1 LEFLLS
7 HFRRLPIVAMP
18 YWGLMLGVALA
29 PSQILAQ
36 STSAQRPAETIVV
49 TAARADAATRLDR
62 KVFHVDR
69 DLQGQAGSA
78 ADVLGNLPSVSV
90 STDGAVSLRGDSNVT
105 ILIDGKPN
113 SALSGPGA
121 GIGLL
126 QMPANNIDRIE
137 VMTQPSAEYSANGTG
152 GIINIITKRNQT
164 SGISGRVSVN
174 LGNEGRANASASV
187 TSKKDKLTLTGALN
201 FRQDHRD
208 RVVNSNRIFS
218 AVGIRPSSFT
228 THNVKEVLD
237 PYIGSITLS
246 GEYALSD
253 RQSFGASIS
262 HSERDGPRDFIQ
274 TDISRT
280 AVSTITS
287 DRIRFSDG
295 KEWRLDA
302 SENLHYRATTAA
314 GHTIAL
320 QVQHGVQLER
330 EDYAY
335 INQYRT
341 PLRPNSQDRLNLVLD
356 LKTWQVSADLSMP
369 WKAEGISDATI
380 KLGYDLATD
389 FNNFNN
395 RAANRDAVSGQFI
408 NNPSVTNHFEFD
420 QAVNALYL
428 SVQAT
433 SGKIDWVAGLRG
445 EHTGVRSNQI
455 SQNITN
461 TRSYAVF
468 FPSLHLA
475 REVAEGRIVS
485 LSLAKRQQRPNPE
498 ELNPFLDSQDTQNLR
513 AGNPNL
519 RPQIT
524 QSFELDYT
532 ITRPNWRTDVTLYVR
547 DSRDGVTDIATPLG
561 NDVVLQTK
569 ANLPQS
575 IASGAEF
582 QWSGKPLK
590 NWSANVSANIYSV
603 AVDSTALDN
612 GLKQTAITGT
622 LKATLDWQVNEK
634 SHLQMSGNWSG
645 KRLTAQGSIE
655 PVGALNLGY
664 RYQFSPD
671 IALVA
676 TLSDAL
682 NSQTFLRR
690 YATPL
695 ISDAYERQQAG
706 RVFYIGISRNFG
718 SGRRRNDNF
727 EFDK

>member
-1 LEFLLS
+1 
-7 HFRRLPIVAMP
+7 
-18 YWGLMLGVALA
+18 MLGVALT
-29 PSQILAQ
+29 PGQILAQ
-36 STSAQRPAETIVV
+36 STPSKPTETIVV
-49 TAARADAATRLDR
+49 TAARAEATTRLDR
-62 KVFHVDR
+62 KVFRVDR

-90 STDGAVSLRGDSNVT
+90 SSDGAVSLRGDSNVT
-105 ILIDGKPN
+105 ILIDGKP
-113 SALSGPGA
+113 SSTLSGPGA

-126 QMPANNIDRIE
+126 QMPANGIDRIE

-164 SGISGRVSVN
+164 SGQSGRVAVN
-174 LGNEGRANASASV
+174 VGNAGRANASASM

-201 FRQDHRD
+201 VRQDHRD
-208 RVVNSNRIFS
+208 RVVNSSRVFT
-218 AVGIRPSSFT
+218 AGGAKPASFT
-228 THNVKEVLD
+228 SHNVDEVLD

-246 GEYALSD
+246 GEYALND

-262 HSERDGPRDFIQ
+262 HSERDGPRDFVQ

-280 AVSTITS
+280 QGGIITS
-287 DRIRFSDG
+287 DRVRFSDG

-302 SENLHYRATTAA
+302 SENLHYRATTQA
-314 GHTIAL
+314 GHSIAL
-320 QVQHGVQLER
+320 QVQHGVLRER
-330 EDYAY
+330 EDYTY
-335 INQYRT
+335 INQNRT
-341 PLRPNSQDRLNLVLD
+341 PLRPNSQDSLNLVLD
-356 LKTWQVSADLSMP
+356 LKTWQVSGDLSMP
-369 WKAEGISDATI
+369 WKADGISDGTL

-395 RAANRDAVSGQFI
+395 RAANLNAVTGQFV
-408 NNPSVTNHFEFD
+408 NNPSVTNHFEFE

-455 SQNITN
+455 SQSITS
-461 TRSYAVF
+461 TRSYADF

-475 REVAEGRIVS
+475 REFGEGQVVS
-485 LSLAKRQQRPNPE
+485 LSLAKRQRRPDPE

-524 QSFELDYT
+524 QSFELGYT
-532 ITRPNWRTDVTLYVR
+532 LTRPNWRTDVTLYVR
-547 DSRDGVTDIATPLG
+547 DSRDGVTDVATPLG

-582 QWSGKPLK
+582 QWSGKPFK
-590 NWSANVSANIYSV
+590 NWSANLSANIYSNQ
-603 AVDSTALDN
+603 VDSTALDN
-612 GLKQTAITGT
+612 GIKQTAITGT

-634 SHLQMSGNWSG
+634 SHMQMSGNWSG

-655 PVGALNLGY
+655 PVGSLNLGY

-671 IALVA
+671 IAVVS

-682 NSQTFLRR
+682 NSQKFMRR

-695 ISDAYERQQAG
+695 ISDVFERQQAG
-706 RVFYIGISRNFG
+706 RVFYIGVSRNFG
-718 SGRRRNDNF
+718 SGRRRSDNF